1 MEIKSKKIGK
11 KEYHSDDGL
20 IPILIGSIILGVT
33 IIIMIVLAVGT
44 IRDAGTAD
52 GTEWLIFIYIFMVL
66 PIGIFF
72 SIIGIVVLLIGI
84 AINVRSRIA
93 IDSYMNEFSVTE
105 SSKVSGAANSRE
117 NKNSYANDEERE
129 IAVCPFC
136 GKEQTKN
143 SLGCIYCHKKF

>member
-52 GTEWLIFIYIFMVL
+52 GTEWLIFIYIFIVL

-105 SSKVSGAANSRE
+105 SSKVSGAANSQDST
-117 NKNSYANDEERE
+117 NTAANDDKRQKV
-129 IAVCPFC
+129 ICPNC
-136 GKEQTKN
+136 GREQTKN
-143 SLGCIYCHKKF
+143 PFGCIYCHHEL